1 VATEYAT
8 TGFRRIWALLMLL
21 AALDLTGTPC
31 VPAAIEETTALEA
44 RAQEVLVVDTDEEE
58 ALAVEVAGVG
68 GERASTSL

>member
-1 VATEYAT
+1 M
-8 TGFRRIWALLMLL
+8 FRRISVPLILL
-21 AALDLTGTPC
+21 AALDSAVTPC
-31 VPAAIEETTALEA
+31 VPAAIEETRASEA

>member
-1 VATEYAT
+1 M
-8 TGFRRIWALLMLL
+8 WALLMLL

-31 VPAAIEETTALEA
+31 VLAAIEETTALEA

-68 GERASTSL
+68 GERVSTSL

>member
-1 VATEYAT
+1 
-8 TGFRRIWALLMLL
+8 MLL
-21 AALDLTGTPC
+21 AALDLTEAPC

-58 ALAVEVAGVG
+58 ALAVEAGVG

>member
-1 VATEYAT
+1 M
-8 TGFRRIWALLMLL
+8 WALLMPS

-58 ALAVEVAGVG
+58 ALAEVAGVG